1 MHWKVYF
8 SYLDSIT
15 PALVLLLILILHKSH
30 KIIWRRQDKLLL
42 LFLAV
47 QLLLNGLAITIELTL
62 ISNNNLW
69 LYHLNC
75 LLTQTIFAVY
85 FYHLFKERRRKHFVL
100 YTSLIFLIGFTAN
113 ILFVQPLTTFN
124 SYSYALGAFFIVTY
138 GFTCFYKWMQ
148 GLPAFNI
155 LGLKEFWGAAG
166 VLFYFGSSF
175 FIFISYEYLI
185 RVTPKTV
192 SILWMLHNVFLMI
205 ACIIFARAILAK
217 EWIQESSLSSAPPY
231 SHS

>member
-1 MHWKVYF
+1 MHWKAYF
-8 SYLDSIT
+8 SYLDSLT
-15 PALVLLLILILHKSH
+15 PALVLLLILILHKY
-30 KIIWRRQDKLLL
+30 RRILWTKQDKLLL
-42 LFLAV
+42 IFLTV
-47 QLLLNGLAITIELTL
+47 QLVLNGLAITIELTR
-62 ISNNNLW
+62 IFNNNLW

-75 LLTQTIFAVY
+75 LLTQAIFAAY
-85 FYHLFKERRRKHFVL
+85 FFQLFQDKARRRFVL
-100 YTSLIFLIGFTAN
+100 YTSIVFLLAFIAN
-113 ILFVQPLTTFN
+113 ILFVQPITTFN
-124 SYSYALGAFFIVTY
+124 SYTYALGAFFTVTY
-138 GFTCFYKWMQ
+138 GFVCFYKWMQ

-155 LGLKEFWGAAG
+155 LALKEFWGAAG

-217 EWIQESSLSSAPPY
+217 EWIHESSLSSAPPY
-231 SHS
+231 SRF